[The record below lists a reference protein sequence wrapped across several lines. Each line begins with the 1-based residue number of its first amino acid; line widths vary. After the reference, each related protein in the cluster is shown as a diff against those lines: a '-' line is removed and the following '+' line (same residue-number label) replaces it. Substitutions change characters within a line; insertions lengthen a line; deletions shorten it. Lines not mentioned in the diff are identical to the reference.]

1 MFTLPNLLTCCRLL
15 TAPVFIA
22 FFLVDRPWAAI
33 AALGMAIFF
42 EITDMLDGYIA
53 RHYAQVSSIGKLIDP
68 LADSVARFSVFLA
81 FVTESTV
88 RGEPWPVL
96 LVAVIFYRDAT
107 VACIRTFAAYTGTVL
122 AARVSGKIKAV
133 VQGTGILVFLGVRA
147 TSHFSGYFMQ
157 VRRDVFYWV
166 LIPIAVVT
174 AISGVD
180 YVLSNRSAI
189 VDITEDGATD

>member
-1 MFTLPNLLTCCRLL
+1 
-15 TAPVFIA
+15 
-22 FFLVDRPWAAI
+22 
-33 AALGMAIFF
+33 
-42 EITDMLDGYIA
+42 
-53 RHYAQVSSIGKLIDP
+53 
-68 LADSVARFSVFLA
+68 
-81 FVTESTV
+81 
-88 RGEPWPVL
+88 
-96 LVAVIFYRDAT
+96 